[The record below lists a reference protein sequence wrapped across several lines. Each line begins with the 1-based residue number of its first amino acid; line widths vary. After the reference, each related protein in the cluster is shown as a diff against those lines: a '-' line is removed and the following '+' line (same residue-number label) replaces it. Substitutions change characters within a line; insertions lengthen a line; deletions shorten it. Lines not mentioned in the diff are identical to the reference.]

1 MWFKKLSRNPLLEA
15 RSLFNPVRFPSN
27 LIILIEQ
34 FLLMKKKNIFDIPLF
49 HELFQKFHED
59 YFAYFA
65 SSFLNL
71 YIYQIIE
78 ITTRKSSANKFLKNE
93 IKRLFLSFEE
103 KWNFP
108 SNLSFHSL
116 FSFFFL
122 LPFEQAS
129 EYQGWQIEGISSSI
143 SIPRRVRIIIPS
155 GILTSC
161 PRSGC

>member
-15 RSLFNPVRFPSN
+15 RR
-27 LIILIEQ
+27 
-34 FLLMKKKNIFDIPLF
+34 IFIQSGSIPLEF
-49 HELFQKFHED
+49 NYLNRTIFRRTIEEYLRYPSFPRAVPKIPRRLFCLFCFFLFKFI
-59 YFAYFA
+59 
-65 SSFLNL
+65 

-116 FSFFFL
+116 FSFFFFFHSSKQVNIRADRSKESRP
-122 LPFEQAS
+122 PFLFLDAF
-129 EYQGWQIEGISSSI
+129 
-143 SIPRRVRIIIPS
+143 V
-155 GILTSC
+155 
-161 PRSGC
+161 